1 MDQVWSLKTS
11 GTIVLK
17 VTSTFERNLKVR
29 ISRIFAKSLS
39 FQLLLLVEHIASWPT
54 FPPFKFQHVSWNG
67 FFWWFGCGQ
76 GNANPVESRMVSFLQ
91 GGTCWWHNC
100 AASRGPFDIDQRYSN
115 RSAIGKGEDVWVK
128 MIGMIEHEIH

>member
-17 VTSTFERNLKVR
+17 VTSTIERNLK
-29 ISRIFAKSLS
+29 SLPRVCFFTS
-39 FQLLLLVEHIASWPT
+39 FQLLKTFASWPT
-54 FPPFKFQHVSWNG
+54 FPPTSSSMSLGMVSWR
-67 FFWWFGCGQ
+67 FGCDQ

-115 RSAIGKGEDVWVK
+115 HSAIGKGEDVWVK